1 MENTDKQVMDLYDIV
16 QNKKKEIA
24 KAEKPNWLT
33 NCSFGFG
40 QDSNVRVNIQTVA
53 DPNKMVE
60 LLAFLYVQRNA
71 FEEAAKDLG
80 VKATFKWFGFSVED
94 WKQDFQTRL
103 NKILI
108 SKKKQELEVL
118 ESRLNSLISP
128 ELKRKLELEEIT
140 KQLLEDQK

>member
-108 SKKKQELEVL
+108 SKKIGRASCRERV
-118 ESRLNSLISP
+118 
-128 ELKRKLELEEIT
+128 
-140 KQLLEDQK
+140 